1 MPNKTDPPAT
11 EVDQLLAKIHEILAE
26 EASVNSQ
33 EPLIVA
39 LISRIKNRISV
50 AAAEVTG

>member
-1 MPNKTDPPAT
+1 MPNKTNPPAS
-11 EVDQLLAKIHEILAE
+11 ELDQVLAKIDKILAE
-26 EASVNSQ
+26 EASVNS
-33 EPLIVA
+33 EDPLIVA